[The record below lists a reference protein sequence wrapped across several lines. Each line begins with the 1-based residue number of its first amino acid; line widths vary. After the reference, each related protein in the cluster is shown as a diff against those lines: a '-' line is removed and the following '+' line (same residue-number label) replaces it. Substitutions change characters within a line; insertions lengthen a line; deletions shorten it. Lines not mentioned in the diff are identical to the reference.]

1 MAKGTTMRVLV
12 VGIVREVTPD
22 EAQALRE
29 ELLNALHPSVE
40 HVIVIGQCT
49 ALTFVDAHVH

>member
-1 MAKGTTMRVLV
+1 MRVLV